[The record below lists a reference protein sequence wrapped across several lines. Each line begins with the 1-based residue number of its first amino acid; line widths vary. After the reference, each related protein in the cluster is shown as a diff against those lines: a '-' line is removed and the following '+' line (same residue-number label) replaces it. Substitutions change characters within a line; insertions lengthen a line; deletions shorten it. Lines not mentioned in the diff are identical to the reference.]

1 MSSSDLLS
9 AVLQLPPEDRRELV
23 YSAWKSLDTED
34 QKDSGIEVLDSTVI
48 ADEIERRLDEA
59 LQDRGVLCDGDEVLR
74 EARKLVGQKS
84 C

>member
-1 MSSSDLLS
+1 MSSSDLLN

-23 YSAWKSLDTED
+23 YSAWKSLDADDQTVAEIED
-34 QKDSGIEVLDSTVI
+34 LDSTAF

-59 LQDRGVLCDGDEVLR
+59 VQDRNLLCDGDEVLR